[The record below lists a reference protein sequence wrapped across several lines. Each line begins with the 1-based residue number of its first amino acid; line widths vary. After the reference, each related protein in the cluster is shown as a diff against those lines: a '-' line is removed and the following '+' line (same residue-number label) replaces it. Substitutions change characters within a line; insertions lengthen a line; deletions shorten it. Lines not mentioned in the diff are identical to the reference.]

1 MAVNLI
7 AMTNKLIKALRAKHK
22 VVLLLTG
29 EQKQSEKREEL
40 IYTEYRLVMNVS
52 TEYFNE
58 MHPNFTKNPNIW
70 KSRYAP
76 VPLLKCY
83 KVMELFEYV
92 KGIWERAESGE
103 LYEEGE
109 RYWDEFRSR
118 YNIRRSKR
126 AGGRARVL
134 QDALV
139 GKELPYGFSEYRQK
153 FSKPKGAGDTAKA

>member
-1 MAVNLI
+1 
-7 AMTNKLIKALRAKHK
+7 MTNIYALVNKLIKALKEK
-22 VVLLLTG
+22 YGIVLLLT
-29 EQKQSEKREEL
+29 EERKQSEKREEL
-40 IYTEYRLVMNVS
+40 VYSEYRLVMNVS
-52 TEYFNE
+52 VEYFNE
-58 MHPNFTKNPNIW
+58 MHPNFVKNPNLW

-83 KVMELFEYV
+83 KLMELFGYV
-92 KGIWERAESGE
+92 KEIWEKAESGE

-118 YNIRRSKR
+118 YNIGRSKR
-126 AGGRARVL
+126 AGGRKRVL

-139 GKELPYGFSEYRQK
+139 GKELPYGFSEYKQK